1 MTPRFFNFGAGPTPT
16 GTRRPPAARASPFG
30 IVWSLRWHPYLVLSS
45 GASVV
50 RSTPLVCDRFGG
62 CYLYDIKAGKTTWR
76 GDDVRDEDWCDKQ
89 GRKSQYISLWCA
101 RPTQRPTR
109 RPTSKPTFIWQRPTR
124 RPTPM
129 PTNRPSR
136 RPTPEP
142 TRRPTRQ
149 PTLRPTPEPTREIPD
164 EGGTGGRV

>member
-1 MTPRFFNFGAGPTPT
+1 MMTPRFFNFGAGPTPT

-89 GRKSQYISLWCA
+89 GRKSQYVSVHKSNVAFSRHRRLFDGVAVRFLTA
-101 RPTQRPTR
+101 RCGQH
-109 RPTSKPTFIWQRPTR
+109 
-124 RPTPM
+124 
-129 PTNRPSR
+129 
-136 RPTPEP
+136 
-142 TRRPTRQ
+142 
-149 PTLRPTPEPTREIPD
+149 
-164 EGGTGGRV
+164 GRVVVEA